1 MLNQIKTKKTI
12 LFLMSAVML
21 TAGTVFGYNNY
32 IVNSDDI
39 EYVKSSSV
47 TDLSDDRKLVG
58 IAHNIFIG
66 KVISEVGDK
75 KLDVIPETQ
84 FNVQV
89 IENIKGNLNENIT
102 VNQQG
107 GNEGGKDKKIVLMEN
122 DKMIEPGKVY
132 LFATRYNAA
141 EKWHTLIPA
150 YGDIALDNDTKK
162 KESVEKYKKAFKE
175 QVEFNPKKSGEK

>member
-1 MLNQIKTKKTI
+1 MLNRIKTKKSI
-12 LFLMSAVML
+12 LLLMSVVIL
-21 TAGTVFGYNNY
+21 TACTVFGYTNHS
-32 IVNSDDI
+32 VSSDNSDNI
-39 EYVKSSSV
+39 QYVKTSSV
-47 TDLSDDRKLVG
+47 TDLSDDRKLAG

-75 KLDVIPETQ
+75 KLNLIPETQ
-84 FNVQV
+84 FSVQV

-107 GNEGGKDKKIVLMEN
+107 GSDAEKDNKLILMEN

-132 LFATRYNAA
+132 LFATCYNDA

-150 YGDIALDNDTKK
+150 YGDIVLDNDNIK

-175 QVEFNPKKSGEK
+175 QIKFNPKNS